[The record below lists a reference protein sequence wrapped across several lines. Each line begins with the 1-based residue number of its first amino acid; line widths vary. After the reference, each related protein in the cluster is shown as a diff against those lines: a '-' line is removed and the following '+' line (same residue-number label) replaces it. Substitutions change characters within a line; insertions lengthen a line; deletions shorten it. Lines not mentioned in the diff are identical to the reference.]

1 MKWNKQYKEIDWCL
15 ALARI
20 RVLPAFNVWG
30 GGEVRWN
37 PIVVWPLVELE
48 LRGKNERVARDARKP
63 MITNFKVLGHW
74 LTFQARSITQKSGK

>member
-30 GGEVRWN
+30 GG
-37 PIVVWPLVELE
+37 PLESHRRLAPGGARASRKKTSVLPET
-48 LRGKNERVARDARKP
+48 RGSR
-63 MITNFKVLGHW
+63 
-74 LTFQARSITQKSGK
+74 